1 MFQKRQGGL
10 QANGDDPSPGDLFQ
24 EVDLEDQQGQED
36 DRLGPK
42 KPQKKMPSRAEI
54 SIVLSNDNLINKLKK
69 EFFNTDEY
77 SDVIAFRLNDYSNS
91 NIEGEVYVSVQRVF
105 ENAEKYNEKKSKEI
119 SRVLIHGVLHL
130 LDYKDKSKKEKNIMT
145 KKENQYLNM
154 VNWESIYA

>member
-1 MFQKRQGGL
+1 MI
-10 QANGDDPSPGDLFQ
+10 NINITCSPSKILNLNDNQIKTIIKLVLKNEG
-24 EVDLEDQQGQED
+24 V
-36 DRLGPK
+36 
-42 KPQKKMPSRAEI
+42 SRAEI

-91 NIEGEVYVSVQRVF
+91 NVEGEVYVSVQRVF
-105 ENAEKYNEKKSKEI
+105 ENAKKYNEKKSKEI

-130 LDYKDKSKKEKNIMT
+130 LDYKDRSKKEKNIMT

-154 VNWESIYA
+154 VNWRSIYA

>member
-1 MFQKRQGGL
+1 MI
-10 QANGDDPSPGDLFQ
+10 NINITCSPSKILNLNDNQIKTIIKLVLKN
-24 EVDLEDQQGQED
+24 ERV
-36 DRLGPK
+36 
-42 KPQKKMPSRAEI
+42 SRAKI

-91 NIEGEVYVSVQRVF
+91 NIEGEVYISVQRVF
-105 ENAEKYNEKKSKEI
+105 ENAKKYNEKKSKEI
-119 SRVLIHGVLHL
+119 SRVLIHGILHL
-130 LDYKDKSKKEKNIMT
+130 LNYTDKSKKEKNIMT

>member
-1 MFQKRQGGL
+1 MI
-10 QANGDDPSPGDLFQ
+10 NINITYSPSKILNLNDNQIKAVIKLVLKNEG
-24 EVDLEDQQGQED
+24 V
-36 DRLGPK
+36 
-42 KPQKKMPSRAEI
+42 SRAEI

-91 NIEGEVYVSVQRVF
+91 NVEGEVYVSVQRVF
-105 ENAEKYNEKKSKEI
+105 ENAKKYNEKKSKEI

-154 VNWESIYA
+154 VNWKSIYA